1 MYSWR
6 GPSPGR
12 RAVVSSTSD
21 KATSDKRLVR
31 LKHPPERLSSRDLC
45 TADSENCVVSVVSMY
60 QHFRKTG
67 REPGNTRLNAQK
79 AQPCPW
85 CWCACASW
93 ALGGR
98 FFLSGALVAAALF
111 ARAVGLAWMLVLF
124 GIKCLTAAPVPSA
137 TVTGNSLL
145 GNPGVPRDV
154 LAARTAGAG
163 SCAAGKAAALPLL
176 LLCVASCKHLVSSS
190 CASPASE
197 QLHTPASPAT
207 GQGHNGQ

>member
-1 MYSWR
+1 M
-6 GPSPGR
+6 
-12 RAVVSSTSD
+12 T
-21 KATSDKRLVR
+21 
-31 LKHPPERLSSRDLC
+31 
-45 TADSENCVVSVVSMY
+45 
-60 QHFRKTG
+60 
-67 REPGNTRLNAQK
+67 
-79 AQPCPW
+79 
-85 CWCACASW
+85 
-93 ALGGR
+93 
-98 FFLSGALVAAALF
+98 AALF

-154 LAARTAGAG
+154 LAERTAGAG
-163 SCAAGKAAALPLL
+163 SCAAGKAAALPLLPNRELPNKERFAALPLL

-207 GQGHNGQ
+207 GQGHNGL